1 MTDGTTWRNCVS
13 PCHLDRLRATKM
25 ARLGTPYCGTLR
37 EQNSC
42 QCEACFR
49 PTTNSCCCDVV
60 GYGHIAPKTT
70 LGRIITIIY
79 ALLGIPLTFLYLS
92 NIGNFMANCFRIF
105 YKRVCCDILC
115 CQKCD
120 RNRQRSR
127 LKQRRQREMAVQRN
141 ILLGLHPA
149 LIGCSYSSPAAETAA
164 TSCNGIYAQLQTA
177 L

>member
-1 MTDGTTWRNCVS
+1 MQSYRVLIVG
-13 PCHLDRLRATKM
+13 RARSVLSLV
-25 ARLGTPYCGTLR
+25 AVL
-37 EQNSC
+37 
-42 QCEACFR
+42 
-49 PTTNSCCCDVV
+49 V

-92 NIGNFMANCFRIF
+92 NIGNFMANTFRVF

-120 RNRQRSR
+120 RDRQRTR

-141 ILLGLHPA
+141 ILLGLHTAFIGVHSDLVPPETTSA
-149 LIGCSYSSPAAETAA
+149 ADCHGTSPHSSRSLNIIRIHIQIHSIITKLNYLIIPT
-164 TSCNGIYAQLQTA
+164 
-177 L
+177 

>member
-1 MTDGTTWRNCVS
+1 MAHVPRRSVTASDDTWRIETKCAF
-13 PCHLDRLRATKM
+13 PGPTAT
-25 ARLGTPYCGTLR
+25 RC
-37 EQNSC
+37 
-42 QCEACFR
+42 CFCY
-49 PTTNSCCCDVV
+49 NKCLVV

-92 NIGNFMANCFRIF
+92 NIGNFMANCFRMF

-120 RNRQRSR
+120 RDRQRSR
-127 LKQRRQREMAVQRN
+127 MKQRRQREMAVQRN

-149 LIGCSYSSPAAETAA
+149 FIGCSPTDPAVESTAFDRHGNPC
-164 TSCNGIYAQLQTA
+164 SMF
-177 L
+177 